1 MKHVDVK
8 SSAYIESGKEINNK
22 DPKFKIGDTVVIS
35 KYKNIL
41 PMFTIQIGLKRF
53 LWLKKLKTL
62 FRRPML
68 LVILKVKKLLDR
80 FMKTNCKKQI
90 EKTLEM
96 KN

>member
-53 LWLKKLKTL
+53 L
-62 FRRPML
+62 
-68 LVILKVKKLLDR
+68 
-80 FMKTNCKKQI
+80 
-90 EKTLEM
+90 
-96 KN
+96 